1 MKTIL
6 IAVMLL
12 SLYLLY
18 RIAFP
23 KTIKKPKQTSVLSR
37 QKIIEKE
44 IIGQSRVVLSFQ
56 RQAVPVA
63 AKTCETVSSHEN
75 EDSFVP
81 ENESG
86 MMDISVPLEQEDEP
100 EELEIDP
107 EEEAEEL
114 RQLTG
119 SEPDLASGFTFEE
132 LEQTVH
138 EVDHPSGN
146 DKQVAKVIYRLQD
159 TDCITQL
166 AAISPEKAERIKSLI
181 SLHVNEVESKIG
193 KAGNEKPDQPDITG
207 FLS

>member
-6 IAVMLL
+6 VAVMLL

-23 KTIKKPKQTSVLSR
+23 KPIKKSKPTSVLSR
-37 QKIIEKE
+37 QKINEKE

-86 MMDISVPLEQEDEP
+86 MMDISVSLEHETEP
-100 EELEIDP
+100 DVPEIDP

-119 SEPDLASGFTFEE
+119 NETELASGFTFEE
-132 LEQTVH
+132 LEQTVQ
-138 EVDHPSGN
+138 EVNHPSGN
-146 DKQVAKVIYRLQD
+146 DRQVAKVIYRLRD
-159 TDCITQL
+159 TDCISQL

-181 SLHVNEVESKIG
+181 SLHVNEVESKTG
-193 KAGNEKPDQPDITG
+193 KSENEKPDQPDING

>member
-12 SLYLLY
+12 VLYLLY
-18 RIAFP
+18 RIVFP
-23 KTIKKPKQTSVLSR
+23 KPIKKQKPPSVLSR
-37 QKIIEKE
+37 QKVNEKE

-63 AKTCETVSSHEN
+63 AKTYETASSDRN
-75 EDSFVP
+75 EDSFVQ

-86 MMDISVPLEQEDEP
+86 QMDISVSLKHEDEN
-100 EELEIDP
+100 EEQEIDP

-119 SEPDLASGFTFEE
+119 SEPELAGGFTFEE
-132 LEQTVH
+132 LEQTVS
-138 EVDHPSGN
+138 EVNHPSRN
-146 DKQVAKVIYRLQD
+146 ERKAAKVLYRLQD
-159 TDCITQL
+159 TDCIIQL

-181 SLHVNEVESKIG
+181 NLHVNEVESKTG
-193 KAGNEKPDQPDITG
+193 KSENEKPDQPDING

>member
-6 IAVMLL
+6 VSVMLL
-12 SLYLLY
+12 ALYLLY

-23 KTIKKPKQTSVLSR
+23 KPIKKQKPTSVLSR
-37 QKIIEKE
+37 QKVNDKE

-63 AKTCETVSSHEN
+63 AKTCETVSSREN

-100 EELEIDP
+100 EEPEIDP

-114 RQLTG
+114 RQLMG
-119 SEPDLASGFTFEE
+119 NEPDLASGCTFEE

-138 EVDHPSGN
+138 EVNHPSGN
-146 DKQVAKVIYRLQD
+146 DRQVAKVIYRLQD

-181 SLHVNEVESKIG
+181 SLHVNEVESKTG
-193 KAGNEKPDQPDITG
+193 KAGNEKPGQPDITG

>member
-6 IAVMLL
+6 LAVMLL
-12 SLYLLY
+12 ALYLLY

-23 KTIKKPKQTSVLSR
+23 KPIKKQKPTSVLSR
-37 QKIIEKE
+37 QKINEKE

-86 MMDISVPLEQEDEP
+86 MMDISVSLEHETEP
-100 EELEIDP
+100 DVPEIDP

-119 SEPDLASGFTFEE
+119 NETELASGFTFEE
-132 LEQTVH
+132 LEQTVQ
-138 EVDHPSGN
+138 EVNHPSGN
-146 DKQVAKVIYRLQD
+146 DRQVAKVIYRLRD
-159 TDCITQL
+159 TDCISQL

-181 SLHVNEVESKIG
+181 SLHVNEVESKTE
-193 KAGNEKPDQPDITG
+193 KTGNEKPDQPDITG

>member
-6 IAVMLL
+6 VAVMLL
-12 SLYLLY
+12 ALYLLY

-23 KTIKKPKQTSVLSR
+23 KPIKKPKPTSVLSR
-37 QKIIEKE
+37 LKVNGKE

-86 MMDISVPLEQEDEP
+86 MMDISVSLEHETEP
-100 EELEIDP
+100 DVPEIDP

-119 SEPDLASGFTFEE
+119 NETELASGFTFEE
-132 LEQTVH
+132 LEQTVQ
-138 EVDHPSGN
+138 EVNHPSGN
-146 DKQVAKVIYRLQD
+146 DRQVAKVIYRLRD
-159 TDCITQL
+159 TDCISQL

-181 SLHVNEVESKIG
+181 SLHVNEVESKTG
-193 KAGNEKPDQPDITG
+193 KSENEKPDQPDING

>member
-6 IAVMLL
+6 VSLMLL
-12 SLYLLY
+12 ALYLLY

-23 KTIKKPKQTSVLSR
+23 KSIKNQKPTSVLSR
-37 QKIIEKE
+37 QKINEKE

-63 AKTCETVSSHEN
+63 AITCETVSSHEN

-86 MMDISVPLEQEDEP
+86 MMDISIPLEHQEEP
-100 EELEIDP
+100 EELEIDT
-107 EEEAEEL
+107 EEEGEEL

-119 SEPDLASGFTFEE
+119 NETELASGCTFEE
-132 LEQTVH
+132 LEQTVN
-138 EVDHPSGN
+138 EVNQPSGN
-146 DKQVAKVIYRLQD
+146 DRQVAKVVYRLQD

-166 AAISPEKAERIKSLI
+166 AAISPEKAERIKNLI
-181 SLHVNEVESKIG
+181 SLHVDEVESKTE
-193 KAGNEKPDQPDITG
+193 KTGNEKPGQSDITG

>member
-6 IAVMLL
+6 VVVMLL
-12 SLYLLY
+12 ALYLLY

-23 KTIKKPKQTSVLSR
+23 KPIKKPKPTSVLSR
-37 QKIIEKE
+37 QKVNEKK

-63 AKTCETVSSHEN
+63 AKTSETVSSHEN

-86 MMDISVPLEQEDEP
+86 MMDISVSLKHENEP
-100 EELEIDP
+100 EEQEIDP

-114 RQLTG
+114 RQLMG
-119 SEPDLASGFTFEE
+119 SEPDLANGCTFEE
-132 LEQTVH
+132 LEQTVN
-138 EVDHPSGN
+138 EVNHPSGN
-146 DKQVAKVIYRLQD
+146 DRQVAKVLYRLQD

-181 SLHVNEVESKIG
+181 SLHVNEVEG
-193 KAGNEKPDQPDITG
+193 KTGKTGNKKPGQPDITG
-207 FLS
+207 FIS

>member
-6 IAVMLL
+6 VSLMLL
-12 SLYLLY
+12 ALYLLY

-23 KTIKKPKQTSVLSR
+23 KPIKKKKPTSVLSR
-37 QKIIEKE
+37 QKINEKE

-63 AKTCETVSSHEN
+63 AKTYETVSSPEN
-75 EDSFVP
+75 ADSFVP

-86 MMDISVPLEQEDEP
+86 MMDISVSLEHQDEP
-100 EELEIDP
+100 EEPEIDP

-114 RQLTG
+114 RQLMG
-119 SEPDLASGFTFEE
+119 DEPDLASGFTFEE

-138 EVDHPSGN
+138 EVNHPSGN
-146 DKQVAKVIYRLQD
+146 DRQVAKVIYRLQD

-181 SLHVNEVESKIG
+181 SLHVNEVESKT
-193 KAGNEKPDQPDITG
+193 GNGKPDQPDITG

>member
-12 SLYLLY
+12 ALYLLY

-23 KTIKKPKQTSVLSR
+23 KPIKKQKPTLVLFRPKVN
-37 QKIIEKE
+37 EKE
-44 IIGQSRVVLSFQ
+44 VIGKSRVVLSFQ

-63 AKTCETVSSHEN
+63 AKTRETVSSHEN
-75 EDSFVP
+75 EDSFVK

-86 MMDISVPLEQEDEP
+86 MMDISVPLEHEDENKEP
-100 EELEIDP
+100 EIDP

-119 SEPDLASGFTFEE
+119 RESELASGFTFEE
-132 LEQTVH
+132 LEQTVN
-138 EVDHPSGN
+138 EVNHPSGN
-146 DKQVAKVIYRLQD
+146 ERQVAKVLYRLQD

-181 SLHVNEVESKIG
+181 NLHVNEVESKTG
-193 KAGNEKPDQPDITG
+193 KTGNEKPIQPDITG

>member
-12 SLYLLY
+12 ALYLLY

-23 KTIKKPKQTSVLSR
+23 KPIKKQKPTSVLPR
-37 QKIIEKE
+37 HKVHEKE

-75 EDSFVP
+75 ADSFVP

-86 MMDISVPLEQEDEP
+86 MMDISVSLEHEDEH
-100 EELEIDP
+100 EEPEIDP

-119 SEPDLASGFTFEE
+119 DETELASGFTFEE

-138 EVDHPSGN
+138 EVNHPSGN
-146 DKQVAKVIYRLQD
+146 DRQVAKVLYRIQD
-159 TDCITQL
+159 TDCISQL

-181 SLHVNEVESKIG
+181 SLHVNEVESKTG
-193 KAGNEKPDQPDITG
+193 KSGNEKPQQPDITG

>member
-6 IAVMLL
+6 IVVMLL
-12 SLYLLY
+12 AMYLLY

-23 KTIKKPKQTSVLSR
+23 KAIKKQKPTSVLSR
-37 QKIIEKE
+37 QKVNEKE

-75 EDSFVP
+75 GDSFVP

-86 MMDISVPLEQEDEP
+86 MMDISVSLKHENEP
-100 EELEIDP
+100 EKQEIDP

-114 RQLTG
+114 RQLMGNET
-119 SEPDLASGFTFEE
+119 ELANGCTFEE
-132 LEQTVH
+132 LEQTVN
-138 EVDHPSGN
+138 EVNHPSG
-146 DKQVAKVIYRLQD
+146 DERKVAKVLYRLQD
-159 TDCITQL
+159 TDCIIQL

-181 SLHVNEVESKIG
+181 NLHVNEAESKTG
-193 KAGNEKPDQPDITG
+193 KSGNEKPGQPDITG
-207 FLS
+207 FIS

>member
-6 IAVMLL
+6 VSVMLL
-12 SLYLLY
+12 ALYLLY

-23 KTIKKPKQTSVLSR
+23 KPIKKQKPTSVLSR
-37 QKIIEKE
+37 QKVDEKE

-75 EDSFVP
+75 ADSFVP
-81 ENESG
+81 ESESG
-86 MMDISVPLEQEDEP
+86 MMDISVPLQPEDEN
-100 EELEIDP
+100 EEPGIDP

-114 RQLTG
+114 LQLMG
-119 SEPDLASGFTFEE
+119 NDPEQASGFTFEE

-138 EVDHPSGN
+138 EVNHPSGN
-146 DKQVAKVIYRLQD
+146 DRQVAKVIYRLQD

-181 SLHVNEVESKIG
+181 SLHINEVESKTG
-193 KAGNEKPDQPDITG
+193 KTGNEKLGQPDITG

>member
-6 IAVMLL
+6 VAVMLL

-23 KTIKKPKQTSVLSR
+23 KPIKKSKPTSVLSR
-37 QKIIEKE
+37 QKINEKE

-86 MMDISVPLEQEDEP
+86 MMDISVSLEHETEP
-100 EELEIDP
+100 DVPEIDP

-119 SEPDLASGFTFEE
+119 NETELASGFTFEE
-132 LEQTVH
+132 LEQTVQ
-138 EVDHPSGN
+138 EVNHPSGN
-146 DKQVAKVIYRLQD
+146 DRQVAKVIYRLRD
-159 TDCITQL
+159 TDCISQL

-181 SLHVNEVESKIG
+181 SLHVNEVESKTE
-193 KAGNEKPDQPDITG
+193 KTGNEKPDQPDITG

>member
-6 IAVMLL
+6 LAVMLL
-12 SLYLLY
+12 ALYLLY

-23 KTIKKPKQTSVLSR
+23 KPIKKQKPTSVLSR
-37 QKIIEKE
+37 HKVNEKE

-63 AKTCETVSSHEN
+63 AKTCETDRSNEN
-75 EDSFVP
+75 AYSFVP
-81 ENESG
+81 KNESG

-100 EELEIDP
+100 EEPEIDT

-114 RQLTG
+114 RQLMG
-119 SEPDLASGFTFEE
+119 NEQDLASGCTFEE

-138 EVDHPSGN
+138 EVNHPSGN
-146 DKQVAKVIYRLQD
+146 DRQVAKVIYRLQD
-159 TDCITQL
+159 TDCISQL

-181 SLHVNEVESKIG
+181 SLHVNEVEG
-193 KAGNEKPDQPDITG
+193 KTGKTENEKPGQADITG

>member
-6 IAVMLL
+6 VAVMLL

-23 KTIKKPKQTSVLSR
+23 KPIKKSKPTSVLSR
-37 QKIIEKE
+37 QKINEKE

-56 RQAVPVA
+56 RQAMPVA
-63 AKTCETVSSHEN
+63 AKTYETVSSPEN
-75 EDSFVP
+75 ADSFVP
-81 ENESG
+81 ENESV
-86 MMDISVPLEQEDEP
+86 MMDISVPLEQEDGP
-100 EELEIDP
+100 EEPGIDP

-119 SEPDLASGFTFEE
+119 NETELASGFTFEE
-132 LEQTVH
+132 LEQTVQ
-138 EVDHPSGN
+138 EVNHPSGN
-146 DKQVAKVIYRLQD
+146 DRQVAKVIYRLRD
-159 TDCITQL
+159 TDCISQL

-181 SLHVNEVESKIG
+181 SLHVNEVESKTE
-193 KAGNEKPDQPDITG
+193 KTGNEKPDQPDITG

>member
-6 IAVMLL
+6 VAVMLL
-12 SLYLLY
+12 ALYLLY

-23 KTIKKPKQTSVLSR
+23 KAIKKQKPTSVLSR
-37 QKIIEKE
+37 QKVNEKE

-63 AKTCETVSSHEN
+63 AKTRETVSSPEN
-75 EDSFVP
+75 ADSFVP
-81 ENESG
+81 ENKSG

-100 EELEIDP
+100 EEPEIDP

-114 RQLTG
+114 RQLMG
-119 SEPDLASGFTFEE
+119 NEPDLACGCTFEE

-138 EVDHPSGN
+138 GVNHPSGN
-146 DKQVAKVIYRLQD
+146 DRQVAKVIYRLQD
-159 TDCITQL
+159 TDCISQL

-181 SLHVNEVESKIG
+181 SLYVNEVESKT
-193 KAGNEKPDQPDITG
+193 GNEKPGQPDITG

>member
-6 IAVMLL
+6 VAVMLL

-23 KTIKKPKQTSVLSR
+23 KPIKKPKPTSVLSR
-37 QKIIEKE
+37 QKVNEKE

-75 EDSFVP
+75 ADSFVP

-86 MMDISVPLEQEDEP
+86 MMDVSVPLEQEDGP
-100 EELEIDP
+100 EEPEIDP
-107 EEEAEEL
+107 DEEAEEL
-114 RQLTG
+114 RQLMG
-119 SEPDLASGFTFEE
+119 NEPDLASGCTFEE

-138 EVDHPSGN
+138 GVNHPSGN
-146 DKQVAKVIYRLQD
+146 DRQVAKVIYRLQD

-166 AAISPEKAERIKSLI
+166 AAISPEKAEQIKSLI
-181 SLHVNEVESKIG
+181 SLHVNEVESKSG
-193 KAGNEKPDQPDITG
+193 KTGNEKQGQPDITG

>member
-6 IAVMLL
+6 VSLMLL
-12 SLYLLY
+12 ALYPLY
-18 RIAFP
+18 RSAFP
-23 KTIKKPKQTSVLSR
+23 KPIKKKKPTSVLSR
-37 QKIIEKE
+37 QKINEKE

-63 AKTCETVSSHEN
+63 AKTYETVSSPEN
-75 EDSFVP
+75 ADSFVP

-86 MMDISVPLEQEDEP
+86 MMDISVSLEHQDEP
-100 EELEIDP
+100 EEPEIDP

-114 RQLTG
+114 RQLMG
-119 SEPDLASGFTFEE
+119 DEPDLASGFTFEE

-138 EVDHPSGN
+138 EVNHPSGN
-146 DKQVAKVIYRLQD
+146 DRQVAKVIYRLQD

-181 SLHVNEVESKIG
+181 SLHVNEVESKT
-193 KAGNEKPDQPDITG
+193 GNGKPDQPDITG

>member
-6 IAVMLL
+6 VTVMLFA
-12 SLYLLY
+12 LYLLY

-23 KTIKKPKQTSVLSR
+23 KSIKKPKPASVLSR
-37 QKIIEKE
+37 HKVNEKE

-86 MMDISVPLEQEDEP
+86 MMDISVPLVQEDEP
-100 EELEIDP
+100 EEPGVDS

-114 RQLTG
+114 RQLMG
-119 SEPDLASGFTFEE
+119 NEPDLASGCTFEE
-132 LEQTVH
+132 LEQTVQ
-138 EVDHPSGN
+138 EVNHPSEN
-146 DKQVAKVIYRLQD
+146 DRQVAKVIYRLQN

-181 SLHVNEVESKIG
+181 SLHIDEVESKTG
-193 KAGNEKPDQPDITG
+193 KTGNEKPGQADIAG

>member
-12 SLYLLY
+12 VLYLLY
-18 RIAFP
+18 RIVFP
-23 KTIKKPKQTSVLSR
+23 KPIKKQKPTSVLSR
-37 QKIIEKE
+37 QKVNEKE

-63 AKTCETVSSHEN
+63 AKTYETASSDRN
-75 EDSFVP
+75 EDSFVQ

-86 MMDISVPLEQEDEP
+86 QMDISVSLKHEDEN
-100 EELEIDP
+100 EEQEIDP

-119 SEPDLASGFTFEE
+119 SEPELAGGFTFEE
-132 LEQTVH
+132 LEQTVS
-138 EVDHPSGN
+138 EVNHPSRN
-146 DKQVAKVIYRLQD
+146 ERKAAKVLYRLQD
-159 TDCITQL
+159 TDCIIQL

-181 SLHVNEVESKIG
+181 NLHVNEVESKTG
-193 KAGNEKPDQPDITG
+193 KSENEKPDQPDING

>member
-12 SLYLLY
+12 ALYLLY

-23 KTIKKPKQTSVLSR
+23 KPIKKQKPTSVLPR
-37 QKIIEKE
+37 HKVDEKE

-75 EDSFVP
+75 ADSFVP

-86 MMDISVPLEQEDEP
+86 MMDISVSLEHEDEH
-100 EELEIDP
+100 EEPEIDP

-119 SEPDLASGFTFEE
+119 DETELASGFTFEE

-138 EVDHPSGN
+138 EVNHPSGN
-146 DKQVAKVIYRLQD
+146 DRQVAKVLYRIQD
-159 TDCITQL
+159 TDCISQL

-181 SLHVNEVESKIG
+181 SLHVNEVESKTG
-193 KAGNEKPDQPDITG
+193 KSGNEKPNQPDITG

>member
-6 IAVMLL
+6 VSVMLL
-12 SLYLLY
+12 ALYLLY

-23 KTIKKPKQTSVLSR
+23 KSIKKQKQASVLSR
-37 QKIIEKE
+37 HKVNEKE

-63 AKTCETVSSHEN
+63 AKTCETVSSDEN
-75 EDSFVP
+75 ADSFVP

-86 MMDISVPLEQEDEP
+86 MMDISVSLQHEDEP
-100 EELEIDP
+100 EEPEIDP

-114 RQLTG
+114 RQLMG
-119 SEPDLASGFTFEE
+119 NEPDLANGCTFEE
-132 LEQTVH
+132 LERTVH
-138 EVDHPSGN
+138 EVNHPSGN
-146 DKQVAKVIYRLQD
+146 DRQVAKVIYRLQD

-181 SLHVNEVESKIG
+181 SLHVNEVESKTG
-193 KAGNEKPDQPDITG
+193 KT
-207 FLS
+207 

>member
-6 IAVMLL
+6 VAVLL
-12 SLYLLY
+12 LALYLLY

-23 KTIKKPKQTSVLSR
+23 KPIKKQKPTLLLFKPKVN
-37 QKIIEKE
+37 EKE
-44 IIGQSRVVLSFQ
+44 VIGKSRVVLSFQ
-56 RQAVPVA
+56 RQAVPIA
-63 AKTCETVSSHEN
+63 AKTCETISPHQN
-75 EDSFVP
+75 ADSFAQETDP
-81 ENESG
+81 G
-86 MMDISVPLEQEDEP
+86 LMDISVPLQHEDEN
-100 EELEIDP
+100 EEAEIDP

-114 RQLTG
+114 RQLMG
-119 SEPDLASGFTFEE
+119 NEPDLASGFTFEE

-159 TDCITQL
+159 TDCINQL

-181 SLHVNEVESKIG
+181 SLHVNEVESKTG
-193 KAGNEKPDQPDITG
+193 KTGNEKPGQPDITG

>member
-6 IAVMLL
+6 VGILL
-12 SLYLLY
+12 LALYLLS

-23 KTIKKPKQTSVLSR
+23 RPAKK
-37 QKIIEKE
+37 QKIAPGLFRSKVNEKE

-63 AKTCETVSSHEN
+63 AKTCETVSSDKN
-75 EDSFVP
+75 VDSFVP
-81 ENESG
+81 ENEPG
-86 MMDISVPLEQEDEP
+86 LMDISVSLEHGNKNDEP
-100 EELEIDP
+100 EIDP

-119 SEPDLASGFTFEE
+119 SESEMAGGFTFEE
-132 LEQTVH
+132 LEQTVN
-138 EVDHPSGN
+138 EVNHPSKN
-146 DKQVAKVIYRLQD
+146 DREVAKVLYRIQN
-159 TDCITQL
+159 TDCVTQL

-181 SLHVNEVESKIG
+181 SLHVNEVESKTG
-193 KAGNEKPDQPDITG
+193 KTDEEKSDQPDING

>member
-6 IAVMLL
+6 VAVMLL
-12 SLYLLY
+12 ALYLLY

-23 KTIKKPKQTSVLSR
+23 KAIKKQKPTSVLSR
-37 QKIIEKE
+37 QKVNEKE

-63 AKTCETVSSHEN
+63 AKTRETVSSPEN
-75 EDSFVP
+75 ADSFVP

-100 EELEIDP
+100 EEPEIDP

-114 RQLTG
+114 RQLMG
-119 SEPDLASGFTFEE
+119 NEPDLACGCTFEE

-138 EVDHPSGN
+138 GVNHPSGN
-146 DKQVAKVIYRLQD
+146 DRQVAKVIYRLQD
-159 TDCITQL
+159 TDCISQL

-181 SLHVNEVESKIG
+181 SLYVNEVESKT
-193 KAGNEKPDQPDITG
+193 GNEKPGQPDITG

>member
-6 IAVMLL
+6 VAVMLL
-12 SLYLLY
+12 ALYLLY
-18 RIAFP
+18 RIAFSKP
-23 KTIKKPKQTSVLSR
+23 IKKPKPTSILSR
-37 QKIIEKE
+37 LKVNEEE

-63 AKTCETVSSHEN
+63 AKTCETVSLHEN
-75 EDSFVP
+75 ADSFVP
-81 ENESG
+81 ESESG
-86 MMDISVPLEQEDEP
+86 IMDISVPLEHQDEP

-114 RQLTG
+114 RQLMG
-119 SEPDLASGFTFEE
+119 NEQDLASGCTFEE

-138 EVDHPSGN
+138 GVNHPSGN
-146 DKQVAKVIYRLQD
+146 DRQVAKVIYRLQD
-159 TDCITQL
+159 TDCISQW

-181 SLHVNEVESKIG
+181 SLYVNEVESKT
-193 KAGNEKPDQPDITG
+193 GNEKPGQPDITG

>member
-12 SLYLLY
+12 ALYLLY

-23 KTIKKPKQTSVLSR
+23 KPIKKQKPTSVLSR
-37 QKIIEKE
+37 QKVNEKE

-75 EDSFVP
+75 ADSFVP

-86 MMDISVPLEQEDEP
+86 MMDISVLLEHGNEN
-100 EELEIDP
+100 EETEIDP

-114 RQLTG
+114 RQLMG
-119 SEPDLASGFTFEE
+119 NEPELANGCTFEE
-132 LEQTVH
+132 LEQTVQ
-138 EVDHPSGN
+138 EVNHPSGN
-146 DKQVAKVIYRLQD
+146 ERKVAKVLYRLQD
-159 TDCITQL
+159 TDCLTQL

-181 SLHVNEVESKIG
+181 SLHVNEVESKTG
-193 KAGNEKPDQPDITG
+193 KTGNEKPDQPDITG